1 MINLEERISEKKS
14 FFNRLI
20 IVYIFFAGLFLYFL
34 YKTFLLQ
41 ISSYTDY
48 EIASLE
54 NKTREVL
61 IQPRR
66 GVIYDRNGNIL
77 VNNVPSFN
85 LIINPSSIENI
96 DDHLNEIN
104 QIINL
109 TEDEEN
115 YAKEN
120 FSRLAKLNR
129 ELVLK
134 KNLSTDERSR
144 FKVRKYKFPN
154 TFIDQRYSRENLYP
168 FLFSHSLGYTGS
180 PEESDLEE
188 IFLNQNL
195 KPKEMIFSYSNGYLI
210 GKTGLEYTY
219 DDFIRGRFGKKIFE
233 VDASGKFLNELRVV
247 DAINGKDLFTS
258 LDLESQKVAYEQL
271 NRRRGAVV
279 AVDINTGAI
288 VTYLSSPSFSVNKIA
303 NGMTQ
308 KEFKLLIND
317 DDKPFFDRAA
327 QGRYSPASTI
337 KPAIALFGIEN
348 NIIDWDFTL
357 DDPGYFILPE
367 DGRIYRGWK
376 KGGHGNINLNDAII
390 ESSNTFFFSLAYK
403 SEIEDLTKHLSN
415 FGFGEIVCLDC
426 FLPDS
431 GLLPNP
437 SWKMNNLNFGWF
449 KGDTVN
455 LGVGQGYMSAT
466 PIQLAYY
473 ASFLANKG
481 ELNKFSFVQDND
493 NKEVKK
499 NIFLNNNIDESDW
512 LKLHE
517 SMIGVIEN
525 PKGTAGRLRALK
537 DYTIAAKSGTVE
549 LVSTETKEDYKII
562 REIEGQRDH
571 AIIIAFGP
579 MPNPK
584 YAVSVVIEN
593 GESGGSVAGPVA
605 IEVLNALLKK

>member
-1 MINLEERISEKKS
+1 MNIEERHFEKGLYKG
-14 FFNRLI
+14 RLI
-20 IVYIFFAGLFLYFL
+20 FLFIIFCIILVVFISRVYE
-34 YKTFLLQ
+34 LQ
-41 ISSYTDY
+41 ITNYGSYSS
-48 EIASLE
+48 ASIQ
-54 NKTREVL
+54 NKSKEFL
-61 IQPRR
+61 IQPNR
-66 GVIYDRNGNIL
+66 GLILDRKGKILINNIPSYDLI
-77 VNNVPSFN
+77 VNASKVV
-85 LIINPSSIENI
+85 NPEEQ
-96 DDHLNEIN
+96 LKKLREY
-104 QIINL
+104 INL
-109 TEDEEN
+109 NDNDVKDLRKKFIESSE
-115 YAKEN
+115 
-120 FSRLAKLNR
+120 FNR
-129 ELVLK
+129 ELIIK
-134 KNLSTDERSR
+134 RDLSEEEIAK
-144 FKVRKYKFPN
+144 FEVRKFMFPN
-154 TFIDQRYSRENLYP
+154 AFIDIRYRRVSEYP
-168 FLFSHSLGYTGS
+168 ELFSHAIGYSGRS
-180 PEESDLEE
+180 NLSEMKKIFESEYTTNRE
-188 IFLNQNL
+188 TIY
-195 KPKEMIFSYSNGYLI
+195 KYAAGHII
-210 GKTGLEYTY
+210 GKTGIEHTY
-219 DDFIRGRFGKKIFE
+219 DQVLRGKFGKRIFE
-233 VDASGKFLNELRVV
+233 IDASGKLIKQTEEILPV
-247 DAINGKDLFTS
+247 NGTNIITS
-258 LDLESQKVAYEQL
+258 LDVEVQRVAYEEMAG
-271 NRRRGAVV
+271 RRGAIVV
-279 AVDINTGAI
+279 TEIKTGNILA
-288 VTYLSSPSFSVNKIA
+288 YLSSPSFSINDIA
-303 NGMTQ
+303 NGLTEKQ
-308 KEFKLLIND
+308 FYDLSND
-317 DDKPFFDRAA
+317 VDKPFFDRAA

-481 ELNKFSFVQDND
+481 ELNKFSFVQDID

-525 PKGTAGRLRALK
+525 PKGTAGRLRTLK